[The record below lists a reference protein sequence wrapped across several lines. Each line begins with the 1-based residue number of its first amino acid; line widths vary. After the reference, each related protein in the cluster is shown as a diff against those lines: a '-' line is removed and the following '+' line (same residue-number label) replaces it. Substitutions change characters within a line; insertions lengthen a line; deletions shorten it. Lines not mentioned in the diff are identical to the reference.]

1 MRQSHRRRR
10 SFQNGLLERSIGTQH
25 DAEIPRPIGR
35 PRKSREEMVM
45 LERALRFKDSEII
58 VGDRLVL
65 HEPAETMTRLRDL
78 RERLLQPLRFLGE
91 FIARGGPLS

>member
-1 MRQSHRRRR
+1 
-10 SFQNGLLERSIGTQH
+10 
-25 DAEIPRPIGR
+25 
-35 PRKSREEMVM
+35 M